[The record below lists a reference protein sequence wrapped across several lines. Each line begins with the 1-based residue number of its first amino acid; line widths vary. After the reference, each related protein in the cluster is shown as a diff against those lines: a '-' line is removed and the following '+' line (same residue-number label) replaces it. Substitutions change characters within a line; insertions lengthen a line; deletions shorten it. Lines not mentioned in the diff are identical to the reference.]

1 MHPRYLDPEIETL
14 PRAQLEKLQAEK
26 LAAQVARVI
35 AKSPFYRAKYAAA
48 GFSASPRIAAPEDV
62 RKLPILSK
70 SELREAQAAKP
81 YFGDIATVPASDF
94 IETLSTTGTTGR
106 PFHCVWTKNDLA
118 YTHAVMRRTVWTM
131 GIRPGD
137 IVQIGFA
144 YGLFVAGVNVHLACQ
159 QLGCLVVPI
168 GATNT
173 ERHLEYLTGLKS
185 TALFATP
192 SFAMYLAER
201 LKEAGVAPE
210 SLGLR
215 IGCFGGEPGTAVP
228 ATRAKLEAGLGL
240 DARDYYGLAEI
251 CPGMSPECEAK
262 DGIHFCEDHVIVEVL
277 DPETKEPV
285 ADGEAGVLV
294 LTDLSREA
302 VPLLRYWTNDL
313 VRLVRERCA
322 CGRTHARAP
331 GGIVGRGDD
340 RINLKGAKFYPTQVE
355 NAVRA
360 FAELAPE
367 FRIVLAHDAAKRA
380 DNCTVRVELAP
391 GFAVAGEA
399 YATLIARVAAK
410 LRAETG
416 SSLAVEIVPTGSLER
431 AMTKSKRV
439 IDNRKPFAR

>member
-1 MHPRYLDPEIETL
+1 MSPYLDPEIETL
-14 PRAQLEKLQAEK
+14 PRIELDKLQGEK

-48 GFSASPRIAAPEDV
+48 GLSASPRIAHPEDV
-62 RKLPILSK
+62 RTLPILFK
-70 SELREAQAAKP
+70 AELREAQAAKP
-81 YFGDIATVPASDF
+81 YFGDIATVPESDF

-106 PFHCVWTKNDLA
+106 PFHCVWTKNDLD

-137 IVQIGFA
+137 IVQNGFA
-144 YGLFVAGVNVHLACQ
+144 YGLFVAGVNVHLVCQ

-173 ERHLEYLTGLKS
+173 ERHLDYLTGLKS
-185 TALFATP
+185 TVLFATP

-201 LKEAGVAPE
+201 LKEAGVALE

-262 DGIHFCEDHVIVEVL
+262 VGVHFCEDHVIAEVL
-277 DPETKEPV
+277 DPDSKEPV
-285 ADGEAGVLV
+285 AAGEVGVLV
-294 LTDLSREA
+294 LTDLTREA

-313 VRLVRERCA
+313 VRLDRERCA

-360 FAELAPE
+360 FGELAPE
-367 FRIVLAHDAAKRA
+367 FRIVLDHDAARA
-380 DNCTVRVELAP
+380 TDTAMVRIELAP
-391 GFAVAGEA
+391 GQDVAGDA
-399 YATLIARVAAK
+399 LKGLIGRVETRLKAA
-410 LRAETG
+410 TG
-416 SSLAVEIVPTGSLER
+416 SSLGVEIVPTGSLER

-439 IDNRKPFAR
+439 VDNRKQHGG

>member
-1 MHPRYLDPEIETL
+1 MASVYLDPEIETL
-14 PRAQLEKLQAEK
+14 PRAALGKLQGEK
-26 LAAQVARVI
+26 LARQVERVLRL
-35 AKSPFYRAKYAAA
+35 SPFYRRKYAAA
-48 GFSASPRIAAPEDV
+48 GIVSGLAIKHPEDI
-62 RKLPILSK
+62 RKFPILAK
-70 SELREAQAAKP
+70 AELREAQAAKP
-81 YFGDIATVPASDF
+81 FFGDIATVPVGDF

-137 IVQIGFA
+137 IVQNGFA

-173 ERHLEYLTGLKS
+173 ERHLDYLTGLKS
-185 TALFATP
+185 TILFATP

-201 LKEAGVAPE
+201 LKEAGIAPE

-228 ATRAKLEAGLGL
+228 ATRTKLEEGLGI

-262 DGIHFCEDHVIVEVL
+262 DGIHFCEDHLIAEVL

-285 ADGEAGVLV
+285 AEGETGVLV
-294 LTDLSREA
+294 VTDLSREA
-302 VPLLRYWTNDL
+302 MPLLRYWTNDL
-313 VRLVRERCA
+313 VRLSTERCA

-360 FAELAPE
+360 LPDLAPE
-367 FRIVLAHDAAKRA
+367 FRIVLDHDHARHS
-380 DNCTVRVELAP
+380 DTCTVRVELAP
-391 GFAVAGEA
+391 GKTAAGA
-399 YATLIARVAAK
+399 ALAALIAGVEAK
-410 LRAETG
+410 LKAETG

-439 IDNRKPFAR
+439 VDNRKPHGR